1 MSPKDP
7 IVEEVHA
14 AREAIARESD
24 HDLDRIIDAARARQA
39 AEDRRV
45 VRLPPKRVPAS
56 ASASGTGYGPP
67 EDR

>member
-1 MSPKDP
+1 MPTKDR

-24 HDLDRIIDAARARQA
+24 HDLDRIIDAARARQV

-45 VRLPPKRVPAS
+45 VRLPPKRVP
-56 ASASGTGYGPP
+56 TTK
-67 EDR
+67 